1 MTVQALEIPGGTV
14 FQLGD
19 SRVRLV
25 LMSDG
30 TPCRDHRG
38 RLAVRNVE
46 TNRLSYVSERRLSKP
61 LAPSDPP
68 PARIQEIEVD
78 YLTPLTRFI
87 NRSRVRPTDGQIDH
101 ALRLIAR
108 LRDLLA
114 AQSSDP
120 RPAARLQGIIAEM
133 RSERSRYKSDPRGFT
148 DSVGASAVDEWADE
162 LEALLA
168 ARSADPPPAPPPC
181 VWQDISSAPKDG
193 TPVILYWREELGDD
207 VVDIWACGYWRE
219 FGDGSKG
226 WIGESFHSSQP
237 KTWTRL
243 IGELPTHWMPIILP
257 TAPGEECTNGQ

>member
-1 MTVQALEIPGGTV
+1 MSDPATRRALALEQPPERMI
-14 FQLGD
+14 D
-19 SRVRLV
+19 KAISEAMR
-25 LMSDG
+25 S
-30 TPCRDHRG
+30 PCRSQRG
-38 RLAVRNVE
+38 VVIFDEGSVARGHNRRVDPPCDGSAECKATCRVTAIHAEQAALLKAGLMAKGRDMLHVKVVDGQLVPSGGPSCVACSKLIVAAGIRYMWLFQADGWRRYE
-46 TNRLSYVSERRLSKP
+46 APEFHRLSVAHSL
-61 LAPSDPP
+61 
-68 PARIQEIEVD
+68 
-78 YLTPLTRFI
+78 
-87 NRSRVRPTDGQIDH
+87 
-101 ALRLIAR
+101 
-108 LRDLLA
+108 
-114 AQSSDP
+114 
-120 RPAARLQGIIAEM
+120 
-133 RSERSRYKSDPRGFT
+133 
-148 DSVGASAVDEWADE
+148 
-162 LEALLA
+162 